1 MLSFLRDQSFDDL
14 PAQKK
19 AGAAAG
25 TSADGEKNIPDQG
38 FLTVATDRR
47 QVRRSTTL
55 LAVLF
60 VVGLL
65 CIWFMVRKTTPQTAD
80 AAAAD
85 VNEIDMARA
94 MSRITGGKAEMFNRM
109 DEIVNKFYEFSEVM
123 QVKVNELVKNPFE
136 LETFL
141 AGLKAKA
148 DAGEQ
153 VLEIDADAIRRQQ
166 IKQQAEQ
173 LQVLTIMIDQTNQTN
188 CCMIEGKVLYE
199 GDSVGDFKVSGIG
212 TNFVKVLWDPK
223 DESTRLG
230 PGSQKVEI
238 VLKLSE

>member
-1 MLSFLRDQSFDDL
+1 MLSFLREQSFDDL

-19 AGAAAG
+19 AGSAAG
-25 TSADGEKNIPDQG
+25 TSADGEKNVPDQG

-55 LAVLF
+55 LAVVF

-65 CIWFMVRKTTPQTAD
+65 CIWFMVRKTSPQTAE
-80 AAAAD
+80 ATAAD

-94 MSRITGGKAEMFNRM
+94 MSRITGGKAEMFDRM
-109 DEIVNKFYEFSEVM
+109 DEIVNKFYEFSEVL
-123 QVKVNELVKNPFE
+123 QVKVSELVKNPFE

-148 DAGEQ
+148 DAADK
-153 VLEIDADAIRRQQ
+153 VLEIDTDAVRKQQ
-166 IKQQAEQ
+166 IEQQAEQ
-173 LQVLTIMIDQTNQTN
+173 LQILTIMQTDQTN
-188 CCMIEGKVLYE
+188 CCMIDGKVLYE
-199 GDSVGDFKVSGIG
+199 GDCVGDFKISRIG
-212 TNFVKVLWDPK
+212 SNFVKLLWDPK
-223 DESTRLG
+223 DESARLG
-230 PGSQKVEI
+230 PGSQNVEI

>member
-19 AGAAAG
+19 AGSAAG
-25 TSADGEKNIPDQG
+25 TSADGEKNAAEQG

-65 CIWFMVRKTTPQTAD
+65 CIWFMVRKTAPQTAD
-80 AAAAD
+80 AAAD

-136 LETFL
+136 LEIFL

-153 VLEIDADAIRRQQ
+153 VLQIDTDAIRRQQ

-173 LQVLTIMIDQTNQTN
+173 LQVLTIMIDQINQTN
-188 CCMIEGKVLYE
+188 CCMIDGKVLYE

-212 TNFVKVLWDPK
+212 TNFVKLLWDPK
-223 DESTRLG
+223 DESARLG
-230 PGSQKVEI
+230 AGSQKVEI

>member
-19 AGAAAG
+19 ARSATG
-25 TSADGEKNIPDQG
+25 TSADGAKNTADQG
-38 FLTVATDRR
+38 FLTVATDQR

-80 AAAAD
+80 AATD
-85 VNEIDMARA
+85 VNEVDMARA
-94 MSRITGGKAEMFNRM
+94 MSRITGGKAEMFDRM

-141 AGLKAKA
+141 AGLKANA
-148 DAGEQ
+148 GAGEQ
-153 VLEIDADAIRRQQ
+153 VIKIDTDAIRRQQ

-173 LQVLTIMIDQTNQTN
+173 LQLLTIMIDQTNQTN
-188 CCMIEGKVLYE
+188 CCMIDGKVLYE
-199 GDSVGDFKVSGIG
+199 GDSIGDFKVSGIG
-212 TNFVKVLWDPK
+212 TNFVKLLWDPK
-223 DESTRLG
+223 DESARLG
-230 PGSQKVEI
+230 PGSQKVET

>member
-19 AGAAAG
+19 ARAAAG
-25 TSADGEKNIPDQG
+25 TSADGEKNAAKQG
-38 FLTVATDRR
+38 FLTVATDQR

-65 CIWFMVRKTTPQTAD
+65 CIWFMVRKTSPQTAD

-85 VNEIDMARA
+85 ANEIEVARKI
-94 MSRITGGKAEMFNRM
+94 SDLVGVKAEMFDRM

-148 DAGEQ
+148 DAGDK
-153 VLEIDADAIRRQQ
+153 VLEIDTDAIRRQQ

-173 LQVLTIMIDQTNQTN
+173 LQVLTIMQTDQTN
-188 CCMIEGKVLYE
+188 CCMIDGKILYE

-212 TNFVKVLWDPK
+212 SNFVKLLWDPK
-223 DESTRLG
+223 DESARLG
-230 PGSQKVEI
+230 PSSQKVEI

>member
-19 AGAAAG
+19 AGAAAA

-65 CIWFMVRKTTPQTAD
+65 CIWFMVRKTAPQTAE
-80 AAAAD
+80 ATAAD
-85 VNEIDMARA
+85 VNEVDMARA

-153 VLEIDADAIRRQQ
+153 VLQIDTDAIRRQQ
-166 IKQQAEQ
+166 IKQQAEK
-173 LQVLTIMIDQTNQTN
+173 LQVLTIMQTDQTN
-188 CCMIEGKVLYE
+188 CCMIDGKVLYE

-212 TNFVKVLWDPK
+212 TNFVKLLWDPK